1 MKVWTVS
8 GRRRSSSASR
18 TSQDD
23 PCLTSSIVQRSE
35 SSASKGPFVTAYLPA
50 EPEPFIFGVRGAGAR
65 ALPRSRNPRHNARLH
80 CRRCGRAIGGF
91 RMSLFGLEPRSHVSA
106 ADHECIVL
114 LYIPHF
120 IDNLSSRA
128 QGSGAHGQQPGSQS
142 AVSCLPLFYCL
153 SKYSFKLYRDFF

>member
-50 EPEPFIFGVRGAGAR
+50 EPEPFIFGLRGDVAR
-65 ALPRSRNPRHNARLH
+65 ALPRSRNPRYNARLH
-80 CRRCGRAIGGF
+80 CRRCSRATGGF

-114 LYIPHF
+114 LYTSFCRQSF
-120 IDNLSSRA
+120 ISR
-128 QGSGAHGQQPGSQS
+128 QGSGAHGQQPGSRS
-142 AVSCLPLFYCL
+142 VVNCSPLFYCS
-153 SKYSFKLYRDFF
+153 SKYSLKFHRRFF